1 MERDLVMCVRL
12 GRLCGAVLMWTAA
25 TVASA
30 QDLNWAQKMFDKQS
44 VDFGVVARGAV
55 CSTRITIRNI
65 YQETIQITNV
75 STSCGCS
82 AAKPS
87 ANQVPSGQEA
97 YIEVSMDTQRF
108 MRKKDSAA
116 LITLVEPTK
125 GLRQEVRIPLSVYIR
140 TDVVFTPGSVNFG
153 TVEQG
158 QGAER
163 KISLNYAG
171 RANWKVKEIRS
182 PKSYLKAQAIETKR
196 DNLSLV
202 DYEIIVMLL
211 PDAPAGTLRDQL
223 TLITDDQ
230 NAPEVPLPVEARVES
245 EFTVQPEFWAL
256 GAVTAGTTKTT
267 NVVIRG
273 RKPFKIDKI
282 EGSTA
287 DERFKVKLPAD
298 EKQVHV
304 LPLTFTAP
312 AEPAEVDELFT
323 ITIPGRAEPITFRA
337 KGRVVAAG
345 G

>member
-1 MERDLVMCVRL
+1 MCVRL
-12 GRLCGAVLMWTAA
+12 GRLCGAVLVWTAA
-25 TVASA
+25 TMASA
-30 QDLNWAQKMFDKQS
+30 QDLNWAQKMFDRQS
-44 VDFGVVARGAV
+44 IDFGVVARGAV
-55 CSTRITIRNI
+55 CSTRLTIRNI

-87 ANQVPSGQEA
+87 ANQVLSGQEA

-125 GLRQEVRIPLSVYIR
+125 GLRAEVRIPLSVYIR

-153 TVEQG
+153 TVDQG
-158 QGAER
+158 QSAQR

-171 RANWKVKEIRS
+171 RSDWKVLKVRS
-182 PKSYLKAQAIETKR
+182 PKSYLMAEAVETKR
-196 DNLSLV
+196 GNGLV
-202 DYEIIVMLL
+202 DYDVNVTLA

-223 TLITDDQ
+223 TLITDDV

-256 GAVTAGTTKTT
+256 GAVTAGATKTT

-282 EGSTA
+282 ECSTP

-312 AEPAEVDELFT
+312 MEPGEIDELFT
-323 ITIPGRAEPITFRA
+323 ITIPGRAEPLTFRA
-337 KGRVVAAG
+337 KGKVVP
-345 G
+345 

>member
-12 GRLCGAVLMWTAA
+12 GGAVLVWMTA
-25 TVASA
+25 TVAASA
-30 QDLNWAQKMFDKQS
+30 QDLNWAQKMFDKQN

-55 CSTRITIRNI
+55 CSTRLAVRNI

-87 ANQVPSGQEA
+87 ANQIPSGQEA
-97 YIEVSMDTQRF
+97 YIEISMDTQRF

-116 LITLVEPTK
+116 LVTLVEPTK

-140 TDVVFTPGSVNFG
+140 TDVVFTPGSVIFG
-153 TVEQG
+153 TVDQG
-158 QGAER
+158 QSAQR

-171 RANWKVKEIRS
+171 RSDWKVLKIRS
-182 PKSYLKAQAIETKR
+182 PKSYYTAEAVETSR
-196 DNLSLV
+196 SNGLV
-202 DYEIIVMLL
+202 NYDILVTLQ

-230 NAPEVPLPVEARVES
+230 NSPEVPLPVEARVES

-256 GAVTAGTTKTT
+256 GTVAAGTTKTT
-267 NVVIRG
+267 NVVIKG

-298 EKQVHV
+298 EKAVHV

-312 AEPAEVDELFT
+312 METGEIDELFT
-323 ITIPGRAEPITFRA
+323 ITIPGRPEPITFRA
-337 KGRVVAAG
+337 KGKVVAAG
-345 G
+345 GQ